1 MIKRALITG
10 NRARVRR
17 YRISHRCIDY
27 APAPDVY
34 LIIEHYLKMG
44 TDPCKAGVPDCLI
57 RTAHKV
63 ITGNGG
69 A

>member
-1 MIKRALITG
+1 MNLRKTSG
-10 NRARVRR
+10 NRARVCR
-17 YRISHRCIDY
+17 YRASHRRIDY
-27 APAPDVY
+27 TPAPDV
-34 LIIEHYLKMG
+34 LSIIEHHLKIG
-44 TDPCKAGVPDCLI
+44 TDPCKAGVLDCLI